1 MSVRD
6 VLVVTES
13 FLSKDNFV
21 LFRDLSV
28 IPESLRKRNFVSLS
42 DVSLPEEMFSIV
54 NAPRVEEAVD
64 IAERLWIEEIA

>member
-64 IAERLWIEEIA
+64 IAERL